1 MSLNKALYVGL
12 AGMNANS
19 VALNVIGDNIAN
31 MNTIGYKSGRGIFQE
46 MLGQSLMGS
55 AGPSMVGGG
64 VGLAKVEKMFEQ
76 GSLLGTGA
84 EWDLAIGGEGFFAM
98 QGEADGVT
106 GTFFTRAGQFTQ
118 NKDGFITNPQGLKLI
133 GYPADV
139 NGDIKSSASP
149 IQIDDSPM
157 APVATTEVSIGVNL
171 SSTSDVTTFD
181 PANPGAKASSSHQS
195 SVTVYD
201 ALGESIEVDIY
212 WSKSATGTWS
222 GNAMVGDVQ
231 ATPQLDLAFDSSGN
245 LTTVPP
251 EGIIALTKPDGTT
264 LDVKFNFAG
273 STQYA
278 EKNSATTKLSQN
290 GSQAGTFQN
299 VTVDKDGNVLGTFS
313 NGEEKVLGQVALARF
328 TSDSGLRVM
337 GGGMFASTTQSG
349 AVVLGAPNSNG
360 RGQIMSGALEQST
373 VDLATEFTN
382 MIIAQR
388 GYQANSRSISTA
400 DQLMQELVNLKR

>member
-1 MSLNKALYVGL
+1 MSLNKSLYVGL

-64 VGLAKVEKMFEQ
+64 VGLARVEKMFEQ

-139 NGDIKSSASP
+139 NGAIQSAAGP
-149 IQIDDSPM
+149 LQIDDSPIP
-157 APVATTEVSIGVNL
+157 PVVTTEVTMGVNL
-171 SSTSDVTTFD
+171 SSTDPVTTFD
-181 PANPGAKASSSHQS
+181 PADPGAKTSSSFQTPL
-195 SVTVYD
+195 TVYD
-201 ALGESIEVDIY
+201 SLGEAIKVDVY
-212 WSKSATGTWS
+212 WSKSETGQWS
-222 GNAMVGDVQ
+222 GHPMVDGVE
-231 ATPQLDLAFDSSGN
+231 ATPQIDLAFDTNGN
-245 LTTVPP
+245 LTTDPAETMVS
-251 EGIIALTKPDGTT
+251 LTKPDGTT
-264 LDVKFNFAG
+264 LDVKFNLAG

-278 EKNSATTKLSQN
+278 EKASATTKLSQN

-299 VTVDKDGNVLGTFS
+299 VTVDKDGTVLGTFS

-328 TSDSGLRVM
+328 NSDSGLRVM
-337 GGGMFASTTQSG
+337 GGGMFASTMQSG
-349 AVVLGAPNSNG
+349 SVVLGAPNSNG
-360 RGQIMSGALEQST
+360 RGQIMAGALEQST